1 MHSNRKR
8 RTVSG
13 LSKAA
18 VRMTAVFLFLLIAAI
33 PAFAGDDPVLQVGM
47 PDDHSVYKPDQTGL
61 SGMTGWD
68 MINMFMILAAG
79 DSGLISG
86 DVVVGQGTV
95 TATNGTNG
103 TSATNAGVQ
112 GTNGSAGAPG
122 ASAQL
127 ANGNSSSSVEI
138 VNGEAVRTASSYA
151 DYIAAYGPVTY
162 GSMTAHNQYG
172 GTLLSSFQNI
182 NSIQGS
188 PFLQAF
194 FNQEFD
200 HIARTGVSAY
210 AGN

>member
-1 MHSNRKR
+1 MHSNRNR
-8 RTVSG
+8 RTVFSA
-13 LSKAA
+13 SKAG
-18 VRMTAVFLFLLIAAI
+18 VRMTAGFLFLLIAAV
-33 PAFAGDDPVLQVGM
+33 PAFAGDDSVLQVGT

-95 TATNGTNG
+95 TATNGTG
-103 TSATNAGVQ
+103 AATNAGVQ
-112 GTNGSAGAPG
+112 GASGSAGAPG
-122 ASAQL
+122 VSASL
-127 ANGNSSSSVEI
+127 AGGNSSSSVEI

-151 DYIAAYGPVTY
+151 DYVAANGPITS
-162 GSMTAHNQYG
+162 GSMVAHNQYG
-172 GTLLSSFQNI
+172 GTLLDTFQNI

-188 PFLQAF
+188 AFLENF
-194 FNQEFD
+194 FNHEFD
-200 HIARTGVSAY
+200 HISRTGVGAF